1 VPDDTTRADAML
13 NEMSEQRNQMANRA
27 ALLAAELAEAKK
39 ENEKLQKQIAELDG
53 KKPEPKRTGV

>member
-39 ENEKLQKQIAELDG
+39 ENEKLRAELNG
-53 KKPEPKRTGV
+53 RKPEPKRAGV

>member
-1 VPDDTTRADAML
+1 ML

>member
-1 VPDDTTRADAML
+1 VSDDTTRADAML

>member
-39 ENEKLQKQIAELDG
+39 EVEKLRAELNG
-53 KKPEPKRTGV
+53 KKPEPKRAGV

>member
-1 VPDDTTRADAML
+1 ML

-39 ENEKLQKQIAELDG
+39 EVEKLRAELNG
-53 KKPEPKRTGV
+53 KKPEPKRAGV

>member
-39 ENEKLQKQIAELDG
+39 EVEGLEKQIAELNG
-53 KKPEPKRTGV
+53 KKSEPKRAGV